1 MEIVCCP
8 GCGQPAEVVRRM
20 HLCSTDGPIEHVSL
34 RCLVG
39 HVFLMPA
46 AGVTPM
52 CGGVPV
58 EEPDGM
64 TCIELRS
71 LGGEAVNS
79 LSSEPV
85 RRRCRVPSR
94 GDRLSQQ
101 PM

>member
-46 AGVTPM
+46 AGLTPM

-58 EEPDGM
+58 
-64 TCIELRS
+64 
-71 LGGEAVNS
+71 
-79 LSSEPV
+79 
-85 RRRCRVPSR
+85 
-94 GDRLSQQ
+94 GDAGRHDLHRAAKPWGARQ
-101 PM
+101 